1 MLKNVLSY
9 RNIAFYCNIVFCVM
23 SFRICSH
30 QCWCADCLNDLFWCK
45 SDEMFCFLFFLLMP
59 GHKARKELIKFG
71 FYLNSSFYLNY
82 RFQPSALLSWLYIYT
97 YDWRREFSGVF
108 AFNFLFQF
116 AVLRR
121 QISHVNKLI
130 QKQADSS
137 CSDPLPHVGCS
148 FFVRLPFSCVVVS
161 CFFVRSHC

>member
-23 SFRICSH
+23 SFRICYH

-45 SDEMFCFLFFLLMP
+45 SDEIFCIFFFFLLMP

-71 FYLNSSFYLNY
+71 FYLNSSFYVNY
-82 RFQPSALLSWLYIYT
+82 CFQPYALLSWLYIYA

-108 AFNFLFQF
+108 RHFPIRRFNETNKPRKQAHSEAGRLQLLWSSPPCQMFLFCTF
-116 AVLRR
+116 AFL
-121 QISHVNKLI
+121 L
-130 QKQADSS
+130 
-137 CSDPLPHVGCS
+137 
-148 FFVRLPFSCVVVS
+148 CVVVS